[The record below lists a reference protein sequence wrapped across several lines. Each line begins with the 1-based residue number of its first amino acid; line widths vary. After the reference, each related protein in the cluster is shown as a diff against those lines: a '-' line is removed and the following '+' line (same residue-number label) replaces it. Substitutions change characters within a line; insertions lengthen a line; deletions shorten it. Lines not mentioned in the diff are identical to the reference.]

1 MHQIAKLVSKLA
13 RIDIEY
19 LKVFL
24 NEYAHDDY
32 IKFVGVRALDIIKC
46 ELGEEKTFALLTP
59 ILADKSP
66 IIREL
71 ASIMIEE
78 MKTSSHDMASNKEK
92 ICVDLK
98 SRLNMLKPRFI
109 INIFEAELSRT
120 DPLMLLMG
128 SWGLL
133 KAIEGTDPDII
144 LKILKPLNKYDN
156 AVTRRICGF
165 CITTIQK
172 NPSRIL
178 KIAGLALKLSMAHK
192 VVSIWVICN
201 VGNRVPQKAI
211 KYLEPLLTN
220 AEDPVFCI
228 NLSSHLVDLRD
239 TLPDETKMIFEK
251 LSIHPNGDVS
261 GLAKLLLKGI

>member
-13 RIDIEY
+13 KIDIEY

-24 NEYAHDDY
+24 NEYADDDY
-32 IKFVGVRALDIIKC
+32 IKFVGVRALDIIKY

-78 MKTSSHDMASNKEK
+78 MKTNSHDMASSKEK

-120 DPLMLLMG
+120 DPLTLLMG

-133 KAIEGTDPDII
+133 KAVEGTDPDII

-178 KIAGLALKLSMAHK
+178 RIAGLALKLSMAHK

-228 NLSSHLVDLRD
+228 NLLSHLMDLRD